1 MKFVSIGSLAAS
13 MSWPS
18 RRPSA
23 CLGEELAPAAAGA
36 DAGFPKSTGA
46 NAKAIWRTLIHPVA
60 TRQGFSL
67 LEALVALTVLLA
79 FAAAL
84 GPVLMQARRIIAG
97 ADDRVAAQ
105 ILLRALIS
113 DPVDPAHLNGFAREG
128 QSEGLQWRVTAE
140 PTAIAAM
147 LPSSAPRPATADTPP
162 SWAAYRVVARVE
174 WGHGQSVSAETVRLG
189 KAVP

>member
-1 MKFVSIGSLAAS
+1 MKFASIGSLAAL
-13 MSWPS
+13 MSSP
-18 RRPSA
+18 RRRRS
-23 CLGEELAPAAAGA
+23 
-36 DAGFPKSTGA
+36 
-46 NAKAIWRTLIHPVA
+46 
-60 TRQGFSL
+60 RQGFSL

-84 GPVLMQARRIIAG
+84 GPLLLQARRIIAG

-105 ILLRALIS
+105 ILLRALIT
-113 DPVDPAHLNGFAREG
+113 DPVDPARLNGLARDGE
-128 QSEGLQWRVTAE
+128 SEGLQWRVTAE
-140 PTAIAAM
+140 PMATIFPA
-147 LPSSAPRPATADTPP
+147 SAPRPATADALP